1 LELAAQFD
9 GLRLPFRE
17 RRFGFLTVLDP
28 RLDRVGFGLSCS
40 VGNLEIAGSE
50 GPPARRGADVR
61 EGRWPLPLRE
71 SEQQKRRPDRQT

>member
-28 RLDRVGFGLSCS
+28 RLDRVGFGL
-40 VGNLEIAGSE
+40 
-50 GPPARRGADVR
+50 
-61 EGRWPLPLRE
+61 
-71 SEQQKRRPDRQT
+71 